1 MDLIVS
7 RAGQRVV
14 DRAPINGL
22 LLICHGKCCRAINGF
37 ASDRSV
43 AAISR
48 GGGNAQWERQL
59 AAERREAERQARERA
74 KWEKEL
80 ENARKQR
87 HLESQQRAAEA
98 KTAGVERQVKVLDE
112 MLTSILPLAPL
123 SFDRI
128 MVTPETPRFR
138 PGSLGIA
145 PPTPDWSQY
154 APMSQA
160 A

>member
-1 MDLIVS
+1 M
-7 RAGQRVV
+7 
-14 DRAPINGL
+14 
-22 LLICHGKCCRAINGF
+22 
-37 ASDRSV
+37 
-43 AAISR
+43 SR

-154 APMSQA
+154 APMEPSGLSRLFGA
-160 A
+160 AARHERPVAEARSRFDAVA